1 VWQHP
6 ASWPT
11 ARRDRIALHC
21 QHFFVTWDA
30 QQPRGCR
37 AYGFKSNDLPSDVVY
52 ASSGAACQ
60 LFERK
65 PGRKA
70 PGKLLR

>member
-1 VWQHP
+1 
-6 ASWPT
+6 
-11 ARRDRIALHC
+11 
-21 QHFFVTWDA
+21 VTWDP

-37 AYGFKSNDLPSDVVY
+37 AYGFKSNDLPSDVVF

-65 PGRKA
+65 PDRKP